1 MSLRTLPGDRAAALV
16 GGSGRGIAWLD
27 LVQGASGGVLVLFM
41 WVHMF
46 LVSSI
51 LLGKDAM
58 FTVTRILE
66 GEPLFGRAYPALV
79 SAVAVT
85 ILAIFLVHAFVALWK
100 MPAGYRQY
108 RQMWRHTRGLRHTD
122 TSLWLVQV
130 ATGLVLMFTATIH
143 LYEMIMHPA
152 DIGPHA
158 SAARVVG
165 GAWLLDLVLMFAVE
179 VHAGIGIYRLILK
192 WDLFGLTRR
201 RQMLRRVVTA
211 IVGFYLLLGVATF
224 SAYVKI
230 GLQDDVSERYRPGQE
245 RPGHEPAEARSD

>member
-1 MSLRTLPGDRAAALV
+1 MRAHPGSRADALL
-16 GGSGRGIAWLD
+16 GGGRGVAWLD
-27 LVQGASGGVLVLFM
+27 VVQGVSGGILVLFM

-58 FTVTRILE
+58 YLVTRALE
-66 GEPLFGRAYPALV
+66 GEFIFGRPYPALV
-79 SAVAVT
+79 SAVAALV
-85 ILAIFLVHAFVALWK
+85 LLVFLVHALVALWK
-100 MPAGYRQY
+100 MPAGYQQY
-108 RQMWRHTRGLRHTD
+108 RTLWRHTRGLRHGD
-122 TSLWLVQV
+122 TTLWLVQV
-130 ATGLVLMFTATIH
+130 ITGLVLMFTATIH
-143 LYEMIMHPA
+143 LYEMIMHPG

-201 RQMLRRVVTA
+201 RRLLRRVVTG
-211 IVGFYLLLGVATF
+211 IVVFYLLLGAMTF
-224 SAYVKI
+224 SAYVQI
-230 GLQDDVSERYRPGQE
+230 GLEPGVEQRYQPGWQVE
-245 RPGHEPAEARSD
+245 TAR